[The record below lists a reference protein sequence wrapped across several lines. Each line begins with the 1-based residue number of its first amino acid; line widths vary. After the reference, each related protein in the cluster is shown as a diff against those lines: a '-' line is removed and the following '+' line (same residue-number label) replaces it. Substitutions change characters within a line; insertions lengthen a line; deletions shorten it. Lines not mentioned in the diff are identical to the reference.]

1 MPRDAATHPTSL
13 AATIWRWLTSSRRR
27 GRAST
32 SASAHQ
38 LRELAVLDVDRLTR
52 ELDLLPEAARL
63 GAAGLPDAQSRALS
77 GPEALAVQRIE
88 KARQESV
95 DWAVRRLAVLERDLV
110 RQGVTES
117 VNRARQADKAFE
129 RAASSL
135 LAEQAALLTT
145 LRGAAHARQAELDAF
160 KARNRLER
168 AADYPSPS
176 KKLLLY
182 GVLLMMVAFEG
193 VANSF
198 FFAEGVSTGLV
209 GGFIFAGAFAATN
222 VALAFLFGK
231 FALRQIAHVGIVR
244 RGLGLVALPLAAAAM
259 VTIALATAHMR
270 DALASGSPDAA
281 ALALASLRA
290 TPFELAGIASWGL
303 FLASLLFATVALVDG
318 LQTDDRYPGYGH
330 VARRA
335 LLAAEDYDAELEE
348 LRDDLE
354 ALRNDQLDE
363 LERDLREARAALLVQ
378 ESLVGDK
385 RATASRLAN
394 ALRDAGHTLDAL
406 LRRFRTENEVH
417 RGGAPRPAYFD
428 TTPELAPL
436 PQPDFRI
443 DADEAALAQARVQ
456 LDALL
461 AEIEALRARIQTAFN
476 QQYDQ
481 LAPLDA
487 HFAPGKPA

>member
-1 MPRDAATHPTSL
+1 MTLTAAL
-13 AATIWRWLTSSRRR
+13 WRWLTSTRRR
-27 GRAST
+27 DDARAP
-32 SASAHQ
+32 ARQPH
-38 LRELAVLDVDRLTR
+38 ELAPLDVDRLTR
-52 ELDLLPEAARL
+52 ELDLLGEAARL
-63 GAAGLPDAQSRALS
+63 GAAGLPDAQARTLS
-77 GPEALAVQRIE
+77 GPEALVVQRVE
-88 KARQESV
+88 KARQDHL
-95 DWAVRRLAVLERDLV
+95 DWAVRRQGILERDLT
-110 RQGVTES
+110 RQGVTEA

-135 LAEQAALLTT
+135 LAEQETLLKS
-145 LRGAAHARQAELDAF
+145 LQGAARARQAELDAF

-176 KKLLLY
+176 RKTLLY

-231 FALRQIAHVGIVR
+231 VALRQIAHVGLAR
-244 RGLGLVALPLAAAAM
+244 RALGLVALPVAVGAM
-259 VTIALATAHMR
+259 LTIALATAHMR
-270 DALASGSPDAA
+270 DALAAAAPDAA
-281 ALALASLRA
+281 AAALASLRA

-318 LQTDDRYPGYGH
+318 LQTDDRYPGYGQ
-330 VARRA
+330 VTRRA
-335 LLAAEDYDAELEE
+335 LLAADDYDQELEE
-348 LRDDLE
+348 LRDELE
-354 ALRNDQLDE
+354 ALRNEQLASLD
-363 LERDLREARAALLVQ
+363 RDLRESRAALLVQ

-385 RATASRLAN
+385 RATAARLAN
-394 ALRDAGHTLDAL
+394 ALRDAEHSLDAL

-417 RGGAPRPAYFD
+417 RRGAPRPAYFD
-428 TTPELAPL
+428 TTPALAPL

-443 DADEAALAQARVQ
+443 EADEAALAQARTQ

-461 AEIEALRARIQTAFN
+461 AEVEGLRARIQAAFN
-476 QQYDQ
+476 RQFDQ
-481 LAPLDA
+481 LAPLDT
-487 HFAPGKPA
+487 HFAPGARA